1 MKKLLILLFVITGI
15 QSRAEEA
22 ATWFRRS
29 AISPDGE
36 TILFSYKGDIF
47 TVPAAGGTAT
57 RLTSNGAYDGY
68 ACWSPDGRR
77 IAFSS
82 DRYGSMDVFVMPKDG
97 GTATRLTTHSA
108 QEYVQTFLDNDHV
121 LYSASYMPT
130 ARDIIFP
137 SGFSQ
142 VYSVD
147 LEGHRP
153 RLFSALQMEQIS
165 VGKDGRMLYHNNKGY
180 EDEWRKHHHSP
191 ITRDLYLS
199 QVKQEG
205 RTYQKLTTDNVE
217 NRNAVWAPDG
227 QSYYYLSEKDGTFN
241 VYKAGTDGSNVR
253 QLTHFRQYPVRYL
266 SVSTTGTLC
275 FSWDGGLYTMTEG
288 SEPQKV
294 NINVVIDN
302 TDNYTLPHT
311 VSTGASSF
319 DVSKD
324 EKEMVFAL
332 EGDLYATVMDYP
344 TTKRL
349 THTPTQEASP
359 SFSPDGRT
367 IAYTSERGGTWNLY
381 LLKLTNKNDKN
392 FTYATDFKEE
402 LLVGGTEPCILPKF
416 SPDGKK
422 IAFLANRSEI
432 RVVDVK
438 SKSVHVVLPARYNF
452 SYSDGDVGFEWSP
465 DSRWILTSTIADG
478 GWNNQDVAIV
488 SLDGKKV
495 VNLTQSGY
503 TDAMPSW
510 ALGGKAILWAS
521 DRAGYRSH
529 GSWGAED
536 DAYLMFLD
544 REAYELATLDKENR
558 ALYQERLK
566 LVNDSTDKK
575 KSAKTT
581 QKATTDTNK
590 TASKKKTT
598 ASDTTKAGTPD
609 TIKPLKLDFEGREDR
624 VKRLTINSSQM
635 GGLMYLS
642 PDGKKFYYNAR
653 FEGGYDLW
661 VHDLEDNSTKILVK
675 GLGGGAFVSGKKG
688 DVLYVLTGGKL
699 KKLTLA
705 DGKTKDLPFS
715 AEVDAQSDESRAY
728 VYDHCVNQIE
738 ARFCDE
744 NYHGVDFKA
753 LAAHYRRFLPAIG
766 NNRDLGEM
774 VSELLGELNCS
785 HTGLKFRSQ
794 KVVRP
799 TAQLGAFFND
809 SYDGDGLLI
818 DEVIAGGPLDLPDGK
833 IKVGSIIT
841 EIDHHKVL
849 RGQDYFPLLEA
860 KAGRWVLLTLTDGKG
875 RNTFETHVRPIT
887 TAAQNALLY
896 KRWVKRNQKL
906 TDDYSK
912 GQIGYV
918 HIEDMDS
925 KSFRTVYSEILG
937 KYRNRRALVVDE
949 RHNGGGWL
957 HNDLG
962 ILLSGRQFQTYT
974 SRGQTL
980 GPDPYSRWFRP
991 SCVLV
996 CEDCYSNANG
1006 FPSMYKTLG
1015 LGKLVGMPMAG
1026 TMTAVWWERQLG
1038 GELTLGL
1045 PEVNCLDM
1053 DGQPLENRQ
1062 LDPDV
1067 EVDNTPA
1074 QMLSGD
1080 DAQLRRAIDLMLEKK

>member
-1 MKKLLILLFVITGI
+1 MKKLILLIFTLLGV
-15 QSRAEEA
+15 QCYADEA
-22 ATWFRRS
+22 ANWFRRC

-47 TVPAAGGTAT
+47 TVPAAGGAAK
-57 RLTSNGAYDGY
+57 RLTSSPAYDGY

-82 DRYGSMDVFVMPKDG
+82 DRYGSLDVFVMSKDG
-97 GTATRLTTHSA
+97 GTPKRLTTNSA
-108 QEYVQTFLDNDHV
+108 QEQVQTFLDDNHV
-121 LYSASYMPT
+121 LYSAYYMPT
-130 ARDIIFP
+130 YKDIIFP
-137 SGFSQ
+137 GSFSQ
-142 VYSVD
+142 VYNVD
-147 LEGHRP
+147 LDAHRP
-153 RLFSALQMEQIS
+153 LLFSALQMEQIS
-165 VGKDGRMLYHNNKGY
+165 IGTDGQMLYHNNKGY
-180 EDEWRKHHHSP
+180 EDEWRKHHQSP

-199 QVKQEG
+199 QTKQEG
-205 RTYQKLTTDNVE
+205 RTYRKLTTDNVE

-241 VYKAGTDGSNVR
+241 IYKANISGGSAR
-253 QLTHFRQYPVRYL
+253 RLTHFKQYPVRYL
-266 SVSTTGTLC
+266 SVSKSGRLC
-275 FSWDGGLYTMTEG
+275 FSWDGNLYTMTEG
-288 SEPQKV
+288 SEPSKV
-294 NINVVIDN
+294 NISLVLDD
-302 TDNYTLPHT
+302 TDNYVMPRN

-319 DVSKD
+319 DVTKD
-324 EKEMVFAL
+324 EKEVVFAL
-332 EGDLYATVMDYP
+332 EGDLYSTVMDYA

-349 THTPTQEASP
+349 THTPYLEASP

-367 IAYTSERGGTWNLY
+367 IAYTSERDGTWNLY

-402 LLVGGTEPCILPKF
+402 LLVGGKEPCILPKF

-438 SKSVHVVLPARYNF
+438 TKAAHVVLPAKYNF
-452 SYSDGDVGFEWSP
+452 SYSDGDVDFEWSP

-478 GWNNQDVAIV
+478 GWNNQDVAVV

-536 DAYLMFLD
+536 DAFLMFLD
-544 REAYELATLDKENR
+544 REAYELATLNKEDQ
-558 ALYQERLK
+558 ALYKERLK
-566 LVNDSTDKK
+566 LMNDSTDKK
-575 KSAKTT
+575 KSGASGKKDKKDAK
-581 QKATTDTNK
+581 A
-590 TASKKKTT
+590 KKHSAK
-598 ASDTTKAGTPD
+598 DTTKTETD
-609 TIKPLKLDFEGREDR
+609 TIKPLKLDFEGCENR

-635 GGLMYLS
+635 GGLMFLS

-661 VHDLEDNSTKILVK
+661 VHDLEDNSTKILAK
-675 GLGGGAFVSGKKG
+675 DFGAGAFVPNKKG
-688 DVLYVLTGGKL
+688 DVLYVLSKGKL
-699 KKLTLA
+699 KKLTLSN
-705 DGKTKDLPFS
+705 GQVKDLPFS
-715 AEVDAQSDESRAY
+715 AEVEAQTAESRACIF
-728 VYDHCVNQIE
+728 DHCVNQIE

-744 NYHGVDFKA
+744 NYHGVDFKS
-753 LAAHYRRFLPAIG
+753 LAAHYRRFLPSIG
-766 NNRDLGEM
+766 CARDLSEM

-785 HTGLKFRSQ
+785 HTGLKYRSQ
-794 KVVRP
+794 KAVRP
-799 TAQLGAFFND
+799 TAQLGAFFD
-809 SYDGDGLLI
+809 AAYSGDGLLI
-818 DEVIAGGPLDLPDGK
+818 DEIVTGGPLDLPDGK
-833 IKVGSIIT
+833 IKAGFIIK
-841 EIDHHKVL
+841 EIDHQKIL
-849 RGQDYFPLLEA
+849 KDQDYFPLLEA
-860 KAGRWVLLTLTDGKG
+860 KAGKWVLLTITDGKG
-875 RNTFETHVRPIT
+875 KNAFETHVRPIT

-906 TDDYSK
+906 TDEYSK
-912 GQIGYV
+912 GKIGYV

-925 KSFRTVYSEILG
+925 KSFRSVYSEILG
-937 KYRNRRALVVDE
+937 KYRNRQALVVDE

-962 ILLSGRQFQTYT
+962 ILLSGRQFQTYA

-980 GPDPYSRWFRP
+980 GADPYSRWYRP

-1026 TMTAVWWERQLG
+1026 TMTAVWWERLNG
-1038 GELTLGL
+1038 GELILGL

-1053 DGQPLENRQ
+1053 DGKPLENRQ

-1067 EVDNTPA
+1067 EVDNTPG
-1074 QMLSGD
+1074 QVLTGD
-1080 DAQLRRAIDLMLEKK
+1080 DAQLRHAIDLMLGKQ